1 MHQQPATSEQPRA
14 KRILILGGGFAGVY
28 AAYQLQRMLD
38 RAKVPAKVA
47 VVNRENYFVFY
58 PMVPEIISGS
68 IETEH
73 VLNPIRR
80 VTPKTVLYVGEVTGI
95 DIANRKVEILHGLY

>member
-1 MHQQPATSEQPRA
+1 MTSTNATEPRRQP
-14 KRILILGGGFAGVY
+14 KRILILGGGFAGVF
-28 AAYQLQRMLD
+28 AAYQLQKMID
-38 RAKVPAKVA
+38 RAGVNAKVA
-47 VVNRENYFVFY
+47 IVNRENFFVFY

-80 VTPKTVLYVGEVTGI
+80 VAPKASLYVGEVTGV
-95 DIANRKVEILHGLY
+95 DVAERKVEILHGL